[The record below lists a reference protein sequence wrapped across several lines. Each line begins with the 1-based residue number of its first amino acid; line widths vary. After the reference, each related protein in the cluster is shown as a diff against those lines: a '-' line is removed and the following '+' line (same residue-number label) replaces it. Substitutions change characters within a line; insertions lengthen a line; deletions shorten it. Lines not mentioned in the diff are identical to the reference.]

1 MGPSS
6 ASSSRPGP
14 GSAALLLLLAA
25 ADAATIR
32 IFDPASGVLLGGL
45 VGHAGTVFSVA
56 FSPDERYLAS
66 GSDDQSVRL
75 WRLR

>member
-1 MGPSS
+1 MGDGLVPSLAYS
-6 ASSSRPGP
+6 PDGRR
-14 GSAALLLLLAA
+14 LAA